1 MIAGKRVA
9 RRGADDLAGVDA
21 AFPVPGSRGSTSR
34 WRAAPRGSA
43 SILQAL
49 FVPVLALPALILPVA
64 LASTALRAETISS
77 ALARAYITNPDLNQ
91 QRASTRATDEQVA
104 RANAAFRPQIT
115 GTGSVGYNRDDL
127 GLAPSSSIIGGG
139 AGTAAGAGSSTT
151 GVTGTGATGT
161 GTGTS
166 TSTTGT
172 GTSGTTTGNSAVTS
186 TTTTSNT
193 FPTSASVTVT
203 QNLFNGNRSSNGV
216 RQAESQVLQS
226 RETTRNTEQNTLQN
240 GATAYMNV
248 LRDTAIL
255 ELNKNNI
262 TVLEEQLRQTRDR
275 FNVGEVTRTDVAQAE
290 SSLATARS
298 NYFTAQANLATDIGN
313 YRQII
318 GIEPRHLEAARPI
331 DPLLPR
337 TLDDAIIIALAE
349 HPSIQAAFHNVDVAQ
364 LQVEINEAIL
374 YPTVNLV
381 GNAQVL
387 NQFEGNPSAR
397 FFNASVLAQLQI
409 PIYTGG
415 DTYAAIRQA
424 KELLA
429 QARLQADLQ
438 RTMVRANVVS
448 NWGLLESSKA
458 VIRSSQ
464 AAVKSS
470 EIALDGVREEAKVG
484 QRTTLDVLNAQQAL
498 LQARV
503 NLVSAQ
509 RDRVVASYTVAAAIG
524 RLSATNLALSVVHYD
539 PTIHF
544 DQVKDKWIGLRTP
557 DGR

>member
-1 MIAGKRVA
+1 MKT
-9 RRGADDLAGVDA
+9 
-21 AFPVPGSRGSTSR
+21 PSP
-34 WRAAPRGSA
+34 
-43 SILQAL
+43 ILFL
-49 FVPVLALPALILPVA
+49 PILIPFLILPAL
-64 LASTALRAETISS
+64 LASTTLRAETISS
-77 ALARAYITNPDLNQ
+77 ALARAYVTNPDLNQ

-127 GLAPSSSIIGGG
+127 GTGPSSSLIGSGSS
-139 AGTAAGAGSSTT
+139 GSSTST
-151 GVTGTGATGT
+151 SSGTTGA
-161 GTGTS
+161 
-166 TSTTGT
+166 
-172 GTSGTTTGNSAVTS
+172 SGTTTGAGSGSGLTGANGTTTGTTTTSSGSANTTS
-186 TTTTSNT
+186 VSSGTTTSNT

-203 QNLFNGNRSSNGV
+203 QNLFNGNRSANGV

-313 YRQII
+313 YRQVI
-318 GIEPRHLEAARPI
+318 GVEPRHLEAARPI

-337 TLDDAIIIALAE
+337 TLDEAIVIAFAE
-349 HPSIQAAFHNVDVAQ
+349 HPSIQAAFHNVDAMQ
-364 LQVEINEAIL
+364 LQVQINEAVL
-374 YPTVNLV
+374 YPTLNLV

-387 NQFEGNPSAR
+387 NQFQGNPTAR

-415 DTYAAIRQA
+415 DTYASVRQA
-424 KELLA
+424 KELLD

-438 RTMVRANVVS
+438 RTMIRANVVS